1 MTAAPRAAVI
11 DLPADLAQGPA
22 MFRALLPLLL
32 ALLAVLSAAAAD
44 AACYA
49 DYKAKRDDPLRLH
62 YGVIELPDAAC
73 VEPARAR
80 DLIAQRLQQAG
91 WQLLSVQDTFG
102 AGGLEQR
109 RQSAGEY
116 FLRF

>member
-1 MTAAPRAAVI
+1 MTAPPRAAVI
-11 DLPADLAQGPA
+11 DLQTGLAQGPA
-22 MFRALLPLLL
+22 MFRVSLPLVL
-32 ALLAVLSAAAAD
+32 ALPVVLFAAAAE

-73 VEPARAR
+73 ADRARAR
-80 DLIAQRLQQAG
+80 AEVARRLQRAD
-91 WQLLSVQDTFG
+91 WQLLSVEGTFG
-102 AGGLEQR
+102 AGGLDQR